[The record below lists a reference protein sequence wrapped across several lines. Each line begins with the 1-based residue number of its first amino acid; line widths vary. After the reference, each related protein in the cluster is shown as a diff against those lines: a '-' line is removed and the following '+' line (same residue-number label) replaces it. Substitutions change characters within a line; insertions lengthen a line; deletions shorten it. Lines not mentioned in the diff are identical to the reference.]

1 MRAKHE
7 FDPVHGAQEVFRL
20 LLEALAN
27 PGRVLSIRGHAAL
40 FSGNGGWLALALTLL
55 DNETTFYWSGPEE
68 AGQEILFLTGA
79 EPAPPERADF
89 LFLSG
94 PFPGSGDEAAD
105 MLSRIKP
112 GTPENPHDS
121 ALILA
126 AVQRGEG
133 DGAALHAAML
143 HGPGVPP
150 EGRRVDLCPSEAAW
164 LRARDERGF
173 KYPCGVE
180 MIFIREDLSFMAI
193 TRKAEVT
200 WLTPR

>member
-27 PGRVLSIRGHAAL
+27 PGRVLSLRSYAAL
-40 FSGNGGWLALALTLL
+40 FSENGRWLALALTLL
-55 DNETTFYWSGPEE
+55 DNETAFYWSGPEE
-68 AGQEILFLTGA
+68 VGEEILFLTGA
-79 EPAPPERADF
+79 ESASPEQADF

-94 PFPGSGDEAAD
+94 PFSGAGDGVAD

-126 AVQRGEG
+126 AVQRDEG
-133 DGAALHAAML
+133 DRAVLHGAML

-150 EGRRVDLCPSEAAW
+150 EGRRVDLCPAEAAW
-164 LRARDERGF
+164 LRTRDERGF

-180 MIFIREDLSFMAI
+180 MVFIREDLSFMAI

-200 WLTPR
+200 WLTRR